1 MEMGVVTGSIWATK
15 KDRRLEGL
23 KLLIVQGDQK
33 KIVAADLTGAG
44 IGDKVLVCL
53 GKAAMITAGAKEL
66 PIDAAII
73 GIIDDSQDAAKG
85 GFHGY

>member
-1 MEMGVVTGSIWATK
+1 
-15 KDRRLEGL
+15 
-23 KLLIVQGDQK
+23 
-33 KIVAADLTGAG
+33 
-44 IGDKVLVCL
+44 
-53 GKAAMITAGAKEL
+53 MITAGAKEL